1 MNVRDDDKTKKT
13 DANSS
18 DELNQALEEA
28 SLAADTAAADAE
40 VARLTADL
48 QDLRQTL
55 MRRQADFENYR
66 KRIEKERAEDQKR
79 ATARLIEGLIP
90 VVDGFEHALAAHREA
105 EYETYRRGF
114 ELIYKQLLDHLTR
127 LGVERIDPIGKPFDP
142 HHHQAMERRETTDY
156 EDGTVVQVFQPGY
169 VYHGR
174 VLRPAMVSVASQ
186 PAAASKNVV
195 H

>member
-1 MNVRDDDKTKKT
+1 MRNENTKNKQ
-13 DANSS
+13 NPNPG
-18 DELNQALEEA
+18 DELNQALDEA
-28 SLAADTAAADAE
+28 SLAADNAAADAE
-40 VARLTADL
+40 VSRLTADL
-48 QDLRQTL
+48 QELRQTL

-79 ATARLIEGLIP
+79 ATARLVEGLIP
-90 VVDGFEHALAAHREA
+90 VIDGFEHALAAHREA

-114 ELIYKQLLDHLTR
+114 ELIYKQLVDHLTR
-127 LGVERIDPIGKPFDP
+127 LGVERIDPTGKPFDP
-142 HHHQAMERRETTDY
+142 NLHQAMERRETADY

-169 VYHGR
+169 LFHGR
-174 VLRPAMVSVASQ
+174 VLRPAMVGVATQ

>member
-1 MNVRDDDKTKKT
+1 VRDDEKTNRT
-13 DANSS
+13 NRDSG
-18 DELNQALEEA
+18 DESNQAPDEA
-28 SLAADTAAADAE
+28 SLAADNAVAEAE
-40 VARLTADL
+40 VARLSADL
-48 QDLRQTL
+48 QELRQTL

-114 ELIYKQLLDHLTR
+114 ELIYKQLVDHLKG
-127 LGVERIDPIGKPFDP
+127 LGVERIDPKGQRFDP
-142 HHHQAMERRETTDY
+142 HMHQAMERVETTDH

-174 VLRPAMVSVASQ
+174 VLRPAMVGVATQ
-186 PAAASKNVV
+186 PASASKNVV